1 MSQVKA
7 LIRQLQA
14 QMNETLDKLYDLPDA
29 LLDAPVSHRCSMG
42 RGLRGLLVHNLEHER
57 MHLGQVATQ
66 RYYLHEM
73 QLATMS
79 RLLAEWYRERAN
91 LISLLI
97 GLPDEALDAR
107 SDREEWTIRQMVEH
121 VLYYEKVSVDA
132 ALAELQERAKAAGA

>member
-1 MSQVKA
+1 MRDDRVTDHQVEGA
-7 LIRQLQA
+7 GRLWQGGGIG
-14 QMNETLDKLYDLPDA
+14 

-107 SDREEWTIRQMVEH
+107 SDREEWTIR
-121 VLYYEKVSVDA
+121 
-132 ALAELQERAKAAGA
+132 